1 MGRDFLYF
9 PAFFVLLEAR
19 TEALNYPFATYLP
32 EQDQRP
38 LGGF

>member
-9 PAFFVLLEAR
+9 PAFFVRIEAH
-19 TEALNYPFATYLP
+19 TEALSYPLATHLL
-32 EQDQRP
+32 EQDQLP

>member
-9 PAFFVLLEAR
+9 PAFFVRIEAHR
-19 TEALNYPFATYLP
+19 KALSYPLATYLP

-38 LGGF
+38 LGG